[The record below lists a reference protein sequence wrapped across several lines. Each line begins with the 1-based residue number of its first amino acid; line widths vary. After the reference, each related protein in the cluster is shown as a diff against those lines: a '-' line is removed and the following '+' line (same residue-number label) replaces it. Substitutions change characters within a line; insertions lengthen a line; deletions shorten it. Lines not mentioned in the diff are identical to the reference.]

1 MIDFVS
7 LCEHTMLV
15 GAALFTL
22 GMFGFMVRRNLIVM
36 FLCVEMMLQGV
47 SLTWVGAGA
56 YHNQWDGQVM
66 VILIIAVA
74 ACEAGL
80 GLALVMMLYQR
91 QGSLDIVAWQRT
103 REEGRPAFVDHDIPE
118 PVAADDISWPVL
130 TPAGVAP
137 EINQEERLHRSH
149 V

>member
-1 MIDFVS
+1 MNDFDS
-7 LCEHTMLV
+7 LCQHTMLV
-15 GAALFTL
+15 GAGLFAL
-22 GMFGFMVRRNLIVM
+22 GMFGFLVRRNLIVM

-47 SLTWVGAGA
+47 SLTWIAAGA
-56 YHNQWDGQVM
+56 YHNQLDGQVM

-80 GLALVMMLYQR
+80 GLALVMMLYSR
-91 QGSLDIVAWQRT
+91 QGNLDILSWQSN
-103 REEGRPAFVDHDIPE
+103 REEGRASFVDHDIPE
-118 PVAADDISWPVL
+118 SESTSDPVWPTL

-137 EINQEERLHRSH
+137 EINQEDQLHRSH